1 MACVRVCPVEAIA
14 VSGDE
19 VRIADETCIEC
30 GLCVPACHHD
40 AIDVVGDLLAVRTA
54 LEERT
59 AVLILPAEAIVYF
72 YPATPEQLLNASY
85 KIGFAEVY
93 PELLGDELVARAY
106 LDLWEELGDDET
118 WLRSTSPIVVEYF
131 RAKHPDL
138 LPFLAPIATP
148 TVALARYLRDRFSED
163 TKIVYVG
170 LGSPGLN
177 NGDDVDACISFNE
190 LEQLF
195 RHFEAHPAEQPL
207 MMTRMPPERRRHLS
221 TAGGLPLTIL
231 EEERFSS
238 RRFRKVRGFD
248 AIGPLARAVKEED
261 EPLGF
266 VDVLP
271 FDGAL
276 DHPALGSHQDLFVR
290 RTIAELAEEPRSDEP
305 VIEPIHDVSLEAHFE
320 SRESSLPVAD
330 PQVVDQILEQIGTA
344 PGDRYWDCGACGH
357 ARCVDFAQAMARG
370 RASLLICPYYMS
382 RQYQEAARDATHDA
396 LTGLYSY
403 RTLDAR
409 LEEEVARANRS
420 GASLTV
426 MFVDL
431 DDFKRINDTYGHQVG
446 NEILKGIGN
455 VINSAIRSTDIA
467 ARFGGDE
474 FVVILV
480 NADRPGASR
489 VAEQIRTDAANLK
502 VMVPEGD
509 VGITLSIGLAYHS
522 GAARSV
528 LTSESL
534 MAEADAS
541 LYVAKAQGGNSVH
554 PVHGEELVR

>member
-14 VSGDE
+14 VSGED
-19 VRIADETCIEC
+19 VRIVDDTCIEC

-40 AIDVVGDLLAVRTA
+40 AIDVVGDLKRVTQA
-54 LEERT
+54 LDDGH
-59 AVLILPAEAIVYF
+59 ALLILPAEAVVYF
-72 YPATPEQLLNASY
+72 YPATPEQLINACFAV
-85 KIGFAEVY
+85 GFEGVY
-93 PELLGDELVARAY
+93 PELLGDELVAQAY
-106 LDLWEELGDDET
+106 LDLWEGLDPKET
-118 WLRSTSPIVVEYF
+118 WIRSTSAIVVEYL
-131 RAKHPDL
+131 RTKHPDVL
-138 LPFLAPIATP
+138 RYLAPIATP
-148 TVALARYLRDRFSED
+148 TVALARYLRDRFPD
-163 TKIVYVG
+163 TAIVYVG

-177 NGDDVDACISFNE
+177 NGEDVDACLSFYE

-195 RHFEAHPAEQPL
+195 RHYDATPREQPL
-207 MMTRMPPERRRHLS
+207 MLTRMPAERQRYLS
-221 TAGGLPLTIL
+221 TPGGLPIDLL
-231 EEERFSS
+231 EAESISS
-238 RRFRKVRGFD
+238 RRFRRVRGFGSIS
-248 AIGPLARAVKEED
+248 AVARALGEKG

-266 VDVLP
+266 VDALP
-271 FDGAL
+271 FEGAL
-276 DHPALGSHQDLFVR
+276 DHPALGPHEELFLR
-290 RTIAELAEEPRSDEP
+290 RSIAELAEEPRSDEP
-305 VIEPIHDVSLEAHFE
+305 VVEPQPPISVEKRHTPKPSTIPA
-320 SRESSLPVAD
+320 AD
-330 PQVVDQILEQIGTA
+330 PAVIEQILEQIGTA

-357 ARCVDFAQAMARG
+357 ARCVDFAAAMASG
-370 RASLLICPYYMS
+370 RATLLICPYYMN
-382 RQYQEAARDATHDA
+382 RQFQEAARDATHDA

-420 GASLTV
+420 GSSLTV

-446 NEILKGIGN
+446 NDILKGIGD
-455 VINSAIRSTDIA
+455 VINGAIRSTDIA

-480 NADRPGASR
+480 NADRSGAAR
-489 VAEQIRTDAANLK
+489 VAEQIRTQASALEVK
-502 VMVPEGD
+502 VPEGE
-509 VGITLSIGLAYHS
+509 VGVTLSIGLAYHS

-528 LTSESL
+528 LTSEAL